1 MISSMTGY
9 GSSEFVDEGKSV
21 SVEVRS
27 VNNRFIKIKI
37 KSPHFLRNYEQEL
50 ENRLKQEI
58 PRGSVTVAITYQ
70 STTPQPVTNINI
82 DNLANYFK
90 VIQEAKNEIGMASDV
105 SIDSLLSLPG
115 VIENSGRSEEDM
127 SPVKDLVCDLM
138 SSAIVDLNQMK
149 LKSGNEIKD
158 EIEDRCKQIKV
169 LLNNVEERVPAMV
182 VKYEERLRERIG
194 KLLEGTGVNLSK
206 DDLCREVAVFADRSD
221 ITEEIKLLG
230 CHVKQ
235 LNEIMNNGGQ
245 VGKKMEFVVQEMF
258 RESNTMGSKSNE
270 DELLRYIFDIKTEV
284 EKIKEL
290 TLNIE

>member
-9 GSSEFVDEGKSV
+9 GSAEFVDEGKSV

-58 PRGSVTVAITYQ
+58 PRGSVIVAINYQ
-70 STTPQPVTNINI
+70 STNPQPVTNINI

-127 SPVKDLVCDLM
+127 SPVKDLVSDLM

-169 LLNNVEERVPAMV
+169 LLNNVEERVPTMV

-235 LNEIMNNGGQ
+235 LNEIMNIGGQ

-270 DELLRYIFDIKTEV
+270 DEMLRYIFDIKTEV